1 MSGPVILLCVL
12 IVLFLIGQIRVGCKA
27 EYDQSGVQIFVRVAS
42 FHIRVFPLKKKRG
55 EKKTKKQKKAK
66 KVKKAKKNKQP
77 KEPVPLKEKVGGA
90 LGYVETLLPVVLKA
104 VGYFFKKLQIDTL
117 RLHLVAGS
125 PDPADAASV
134 YGKASAALG
143 ALWYPLTEAFDVKDG
158 HAKVD
163 LDFESDK
170 MTLCAA
176 AALSIKIGQILWLAV
191 YFGIWALVRF
201 LRERKRQKNEKKL
214 RKAV

>member
-1 MSGPVILLCVL
+1 MSGPAVLLCVL

-27 EYDQSGVQIFVRVAS
+27 EYDQSGVQVYVRVAA
-42 FHIRVFPLKKKRG
+42 FHIRVFPLKKKSG
-55 EKKTKKQKKAK
+55 EKKPKKKKEKKAK
-66 KVKKAKKNKQP
+66 KERPA
-77 KEPVPLKEKVGGA
+77 KEPVPLQEKVGGA
-90 LGYVETLLPVVLKA
+90 LGYVQTLLPVVLKA

-117 RLHLVAGS
+117 HLYLTAGS
-125 PDPADAASV
+125 PDPADAAAV

-163 LDFESDK
+163 LDFESER
-170 MTLCAA
+170 MTLCAV
-176 AALSIKIGQILWLAV
+176 AALSIKIGQILWLAI

>member
-1 MSGPVILLCVL
+1 MSGPGILLCVL

-27 EYDQSGVQIFVRVAS
+27 EYDQNGVQVFVRIAA
-42 FHIRVFPLKKKRG
+42 FYIRVFPLKKKSG
-55 EKKTKKQKKAK
+55 EKKPKKQKKQKPK
-66 KVKKAKKNKQP
+66 KEKKP
-77 KEPVPLKEKVGGA
+77 KEPVPMKEKVGGA
-90 LGYVETLLPVVLKA
+90 LGYAQQLLPVVLKA
-104 VGYFFKKLQIDTL
+104 VKYFFRKLQIDTL
-117 RLHLVAGS
+117 HLYLVAGS
-125 PDPADAASV
+125 PDPADAAMV
-134 YGKASAALG
+134 YGKATAALG

-163 LDFESDK
+163 LDFESDR
-170 MTLCAA
+170 MSLCAA
-176 AALSIKIGQILWLAV
+176 AALSIKIGQILWLAI